1 RKNYLFAGS
10 DDGAER
16 AATMYTI
23 IETCKRCGVNP
34 WAYLKDVLWK
44 LQAESWPTSRIDEL
58 LPPNRNSPD

>member
-1 RKNYLFAGS
+1 
-10 DDGAER
+10 
-16 AATMYTI
+16 

-58 LPPNRNSPD
+58 LPPNWNSPD